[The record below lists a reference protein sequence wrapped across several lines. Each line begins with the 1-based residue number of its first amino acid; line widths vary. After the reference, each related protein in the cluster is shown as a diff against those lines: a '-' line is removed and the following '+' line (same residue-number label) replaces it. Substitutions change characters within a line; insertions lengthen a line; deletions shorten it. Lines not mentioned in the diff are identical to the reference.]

1 MELLYKRVFEN
12 YITSKPRQGSV
23 IDVMDDELFGSI
35 KLEPLV
41 YSYDKEIY
49 EENLKN
55 YDATVINERVTLV
68 VEKDERKVSLK
79 VYFYSN
85 SRRAGKKFY
94 KKIRSLRYLTYNL
107 KTKNFYNGGVGKL
120 QNKRKKIK
128 SVRVNSFVNA
138 NLYSFIREG
147 IIHVEDWNR
156 TTFFNTTK
164 LGSDVNLLFDKSSIR
179 KDFATAVKVFETGV
193 GISHD
198 YNKVDLNI
206 IDNSRILK
214 FFLDSHGFKYPNNF
228 NLLVKSSWGYG
239 DSNFM
244 TKKNLKKNKNNLI
257 DAFMQFHKLSGSKFR
272 KYLHTAEKINPSFL
286 TSVISLVDRNYFE
299 QTDDVF
305 YTSLFNYSKAQ
316 GEYYSEVNIDVK
328 LSKQERKNL
337 FELVYESITTGRI
350 SYRDIIE
357 HVNFYIYIR
366 KHGGDVSLKAKNKM
380 EFRDEHLRFSELY
393 QSYKKGFWTRIYD
406 EKLLSHIQNPI
417 FGDFGVAYY
426 PVVLKNTDD
435 YNEES
440 SVQNNCVRTYILT
453 PASFIVS
460 LRESDTTGGNRLTV
474 EYKVFRLNNKVS
486 FERVQTRGRFN
497 EKHLEILDP
506 VLEILDK
513 RFNDFFNK
521 NEFKQFI
528 IEKKIN
534 DNDFV
539 RRWESKYILSKHNRT
554 IRGGF
559 NPEQD
564 VCTISWELNSENM
577 IDFPF

>member
-12 YITSKPRQGSV
+12 YITSKPRQSST
-23 IDVMDDELFGSI
+23 IDIMDDELFGST

-94 KKIRSLRYLTYNL
+94 NKTRSLRYLTYNF
-107 KTKNFYNGGVGKL
+107 KTKNFYNGGIGKL
-120 QNKRKKIK
+120 QNKRKRIK
-128 SVRVNSFVNA
+128 NVRVNSFVHA

-147 IIHVEDWNR
+147 IVHVEDWNR
-156 TTFFNTTK
+156 KTFFSTSK

-179 KDFATAVKVFETGV
+179 KDFATAIKVFENGIGV
-193 GISHD
+193 SYD
-198 YNKVDLNI
+198 YDKKDLNI
-206 IDNSRILK
+206 IDNGRLLK
-214 FFLDSHGFKYPNNF
+214 FFLDSHEFKYPNNYDV
-228 NLLVKSSWGYG
+228 LVKSSWGYG

-244 TKKNLKKNKNNLI
+244 TKKNLKKNNNNLM

-272 KYLHTAEKINPSFL
+272 KYLHIANKINPSFL
-286 TSVISLVDRNYFE
+286 NSVTSLVDKNYFE
-299 QTDDVF
+299 QADDIF
-305 YTSLFNYSKAQ
+305 YEGLFNYSK
-316 GEYYSEVNIDVK
+316 GLSEYYGEVNIDVN
-328 LSKQERKNL
+328 LSKQERRNL
-337 FELVYESITTGRI
+337 FDLVYESITTGRI
-350 SYRDIIE
+350 SYRDIVE
-357 HVNFYIYIR
+357 HITFYIYIK

-380 EFRDEHLRFSELY
+380 EFRDEHLKFSELY

-406 EKLLSHIQNPI
+406 NELLKHIQKPI
-417 FGDFGVAYY
+417 FGDFGIAYY

-453 PASFIVS
+453 PNSFIVS
-460 LRESDTTGGNRLTV
+460 LRESEIKSSNRLTL
-474 EYKVFRLNNKVS
+474 EYRVYCLNDKIK
-486 FERVQTRGRFN
+486 FERVQTRARFN
-497 EKHLEILDP
+497 EVHLDIFEP

-513 RFNDFFNK
+513 RFIDFFNK
-521 NEFKQFI
+521 NDFKQFI
-528 IEKKIN
+528 IEKKISN
-534 DNDFV
+534 NDFV
-539 RRWESKYILSKHNRT
+539 RRWESKYVLNKHNVPTRSGYN
-554 IRGGF
+554 I
-559 NPEQD
+559 NQD
-564 VCTISWELNSENM
+564 VWSISWEINQQNM
-577 IDFPF
+577 LDFPF

>member
-12 YITSKPRQGSV
+12 YITSKPRQGSAAD
-23 IDVMDDELFGSI
+23 IIDDELFGST

-41 YSYDKEIY
+41 YSYDKQIY

-79 VYFYSN
+79 IYFYSN

-120 QNKRKKIK
+120 QNKRKRVK

-156 TTFFNTTK
+156 TTFFSTSK
-164 LGSDVNLLFDKSSIR
+164 VGSDMNLLFDKSSIR
-179 KDFATAVKVFETGV
+179 KDFATAVKVFETEIGV
-193 GISHD
+193 SYD
-198 YNKVDLNI
+198 YDKVDLNI

-228 NLLVKSSWGYG
+228 DILVKSSWGYG

-244 TKKNLKKNKNNLI
+244 TKRNLRKHKNNLI
-257 DAFMQFHKLSGSKFR
+257 DAFMRFHKLSGYKFR

-286 TSVISLVDRNYFE
+286 TSVTSLVDKNYFE
-299 QTDDVF
+299 QADDVF
-305 YTSLFNYSKAQ
+305 YTSLFNYSK
-316 GEYYSEVNIDVK
+316 GHNEYYSEVNIDVN

-350 SYRDIIE
+350 SYRDIVE
-357 HVNFYIYIR
+357 HVNFYIYIK
-366 KHGGDVSLKAKNKM
+366 KHGGDVSLRAKNKM

-406 EKLLSHIQNPI
+406 EEMVKHIQNPI
-417 FGDFGVAYY
+417 FGDFGVTYY

-453 PASFIVS
+453 PNSFIVS
-460 LRESDTTGGNRLTV
+460 LRESEYYGDNRLTV
-474 EYKVFRLNNKVS
+474 EYKVYNLNNKID
-486 FERVQTRGRFN
+486 FKRVQTRSRFN
-497 EKHLEILDP
+497 EKHSEMLDP

-513 RFNDFFNK
+513 RFSDFFNK
-521 NEFKQFI
+521 NQFKQFI
-528 IEKKIN
+528 IEKKIE
-534 DNDFV
+534 DNSFV
-539 RRWESKYILSKHNRT
+539 RRWESKYVLSKDSETLSGYRT
-554 IRGGF
+554 T
-559 NPEQD
+559 QD
-564 VCTISWELNSENM
+564 VWSISWELNSDN
-577 IDFPF
+577 IIHFPF